1 MKESMPVQSHDF
13 VAIVLED
20 ENAGKVLV
28 EERNMFK
35 LGDELEVLSP
45 NDTFNKKLIVKKI
58 LTEDGENIED
68 ARKVQQKLY
77 INSDNLALKAGDIL
91 RKKLK

>member
-1 MKESMPVQSHDF
+1 
-13 VAIVLED
+13 
-20 ENAGKVLV
+20 
-28 EERNMFK
+28 MFK

-45 NDTFNKKLIVKKI
+45 NDTFNKKLIVKQI
-58 LTEDGENIED
+58 VTEDGENIED

-77 INSDNLALKAGDIL
+77 INSNNLALKAGDIL